1 MKVQAAGGDPSLLPS
16 EASTRAR
23 SVAELQAKSA
33 VDRSGRQRIE
43 ERLAEMVIRN
53 IRAQRN
59 KARAARQQQRDAASR
74 AAAAERAL
82 ALARQASGRATPG
95 SPTAAAPPPSPA
107 PGEQQEAAFEWM
119 PSTSASSRGLCAES
133 STSHMAGPADL
144 LPPGIAAAHSRPSSS
159 SGTSAAAGTKHSR
172 AGFPAAAAV
181 PLPPGGRV
189 TIENLHSLLSP
200 PAPQGGELGGP
211 APAAPAAGEAP
222 QLSPGASVSVA
233 DLADLLS
240 KQKLE

>member
-1 MKVQAAGGDPSLLPS
+1 MKVQAAGGDPSLLPA

-82 ALARQASGRATPG
+82 ALARQASGRAMPS
-95 SPTAAAPPPSPA
+95 SPTAAPPVSPCMA
-107 PGEQQEAAFEWM
+107 GEQQLAAADWM
-119 PSTSASSRGLCAES
+119 PSGSASASR
-133 STSHMAGPADL
+133 MAGPAVPA
-144 LPPGIAAAHSRPSSS
+144 LPVAAAAHPVPCASSS
-159 SGTSAAAGTKHSR
+159 ASIASGSSHGSSAFS
-172 AGFPAAAAV
+172 AAAAV

-189 TIENLHSLLSP
+189 TIDNLHSLLSP
-200 PAPQGGELGGP
+200 PASQGGELGGSSG
-211 APAAPAAGEAP
+211 AAAAPAVGEAP
-222 QLSPGASVSVA
+222 RLSPGTSVSVA
-233 DLADLLS
+233 DLADLFG

>member
-1 MKVQAAGGDPSLLPS
+1 MKVQAAGADPALLPA

-23 SVAELQAKSA
+23 FVAELQAKSA

-74 AAAAERAL
+74 AAAVERAL

-95 SPTAAAPPPSPA
+95 SPTAAPPASPA
-107 PGEQQEAAFEWM
+107 QAEQQLAAEDWQ
-119 PSTSASSRGLCAES
+119 PSSNHAAAGGSTSYTTSPAAPLPASGAAGRTLLAPLSGSSSGSSASSGSRHSG
-133 STSHMAGPADL
+133 
-144 LPPGIAAAHSRPSSS
+144 AA
-159 SGTSAAAGTKHSR
+159 
-172 AGFPAAAAV
+172 FPAATAV

-189 TIENLHSLLSP
+189 TLDNLHSLLSP
-200 PAPQGGELGGP
+200 PAPRGGELGGP
-211 APAAPAAGEAP
+211 AAATPAAGEAP
-222 QLSPGASVSVA
+222 QLAPGTSVSVA
-233 DLADLLS
+233 DLADLFG

>member
-1 MKVQAAGGDPSLLPS
+1 MKVQAAGADPALLPA

-95 SPTAAAPPPSPA
+95 SPTAAPPASPA
-107 PGEQQEAAFEWM
+107 QVEQQLAAEDWL
-119 PSTSASSRGLCAES
+119 PSSSRAAAGGGTSYTTSPTAPLPAMGAAGRTLPAPLSGSSSSSSSASSGSRHSG
-133 STSHMAGPADL
+133 
-144 LPPGIAAAHSRPSSS
+144 AA
-159 SGTSAAAGTKHSR
+159 
-172 AGFPAAAAV
+172 FPAATAV

-189 TIENLHSLLSP
+189 TLDNLHSLLNP
-200 PAPQGGELGGP
+200 PAPRGGELGGP
-211 APAAPAAGEAP
+211 AAATPAAGEAP
-222 QLSPGASVSVA
+222 QLAPGTSVSVA
-233 DLADLLS
+233 DLADLFG